1 MLTSVLYV
9 ILKEVLIQEGHNVYQ
24 TLALVC
30 STFRDIVST
39 NYLKRRAHFQ
49 WLDSKTFNSSAI
61 QYLSTVVIFI
71 VSMEICS
78 FDSQFFYTG
87 VATWSKFSAM
97 YRKAF
102 CTMYTIDDGVDD
114 VMRKT

>member
-78 FDSQFFYTG
+78 FDSTWS

-102 CTMYTIDDGVDD
+102 CTMYTIDDG
-114 VMRKT
+114 MRKT